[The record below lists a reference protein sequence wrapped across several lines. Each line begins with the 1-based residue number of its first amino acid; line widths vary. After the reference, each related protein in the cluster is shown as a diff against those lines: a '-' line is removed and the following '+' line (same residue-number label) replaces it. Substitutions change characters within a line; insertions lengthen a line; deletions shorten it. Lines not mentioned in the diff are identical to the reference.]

1 MSSPIGNEIVAAM
14 AANTTN
20 KQLEENNFLTKTQA
34 QFSSSS
40 RVKNMGELK
49 SKFPDIYHQLVKH
62 FSLSAFR
69 DMQKYEKRRKA
80 KVKEE
85 AG

>member
-20 KQLEENNFLTKTQA
+20 KQLEENNFLTRTQA
-34 QFSSSS
+34 QFSSSN
-40 RVKNMGELK
+40 RVKNMSELK
-49 SKFPDIYHQLVKH
+49 SKFPDIYNQLVKH

-80 KVKEE
+80 QVKENSE
-85 AG
+85 